1 MFRSIVLFAAGA
13 MILAAQDDKVTVPF
27 RDPSGAKTL
36 KVSLQNGSVTVKGY
50 EGKDAIIET
59 STATRV
65 QGRERH
71 SSNIPPGM
79 HRVDGPNFG
88 LDVTEENNIIN
99 VVGDNNAGHIT
110 IQVPVQTSLVLRSV
124 NGGAIT
130 VENISGSIDANH
142 TNGGISITNVSGS
155 VLANTTNG
163 KVIVSLNKV
172 TPDKAMSF
180 TSFNGVVDCDVA
192 VSTGDIKA
200 NVMMKTNNGEIW
212 SDFDLKLGAGG
223 KPPVVEN
230 HQGKG
235 GKYKVHIDRAMYGS
249 DQRRCGP
256 EMQFVT
262 YNGNIL
268 IHKK

>member
-1 MFRSIVLFAAGA
+1 MLRTMVLFAAA
-13 MILAAQDDKVTVPF
+13 CAVLAAQDSGDKVTVPF
-27 RDPSGAKTL
+27 RDGSAAKTL

-50 EGKDAIIET
+50 EGKDAIIEG
-59 STATRV
+59 SG
-65 QGRERH
+65 GR
-71 SSNIPPGM
+71 SSRSRRPSNVTDGM
-79 HRVDGPNFG
+79 KRIDNFTMG
-88 LDVTEENNIIN
+88 LDVTEENNTIT
-99 VVGDNNAGHIT
+99 VVGSDSAGHVT
-110 IQVPVQTSLVLRSV
+110 IQVPVQTALILRSV

-142 TNGGISITNVSGS
+142 TNGSINITNVSGS

-172 TPDKAMSF
+172 TGDKAMSF
-180 TSFNGVVDCDVA
+180 TSFNGTVDVTLPADVK
-192 VSTGDIKA
+192 S

-212 SDFDLKLGAGG
+212 SDFDIKLSASG
-223 KPPVVEN
+223 KPPVVEDTRSKN
-230 HQGKG
+230 
-235 GKYKVHIDRAMYGS
+235 GKYKVRIDRAMYGTINGG
-249 DQRRCGP
+249 GP

>member
-1 MFRSIVLFAAGA
+1 MLKQAILFAAA
-13 MILAAQDDKVTVPF
+13 SLALAAQDSGDKVTVPF

-36 KVSLQNGSVTVKGY
+36 KVTLQNGSVTVKGY
-50 EGKDAIIET
+50 EGKDALIET
-59 STATRV
+59 TSRIS
-65 QGRERH
+65 GRERRPSH
-71 SSNIPPGM
+71 VPEGM
-79 HRVDGPNFG
+79 HRIDNMSMG
-88 LDVTEENNIIN
+88 LDVTEENNVIT
-99 VVGDNNAGHIT
+99 VVGNESSGHLT

-163 KVIVSLNKV
+163 KVTVSLNKV
-172 TPDKAMSF
+172 SADKAMSF
-180 TSFNGVVDCDVA
+180 TSFNGTVDVTLPADV
-192 VSTGDIKA
+192 KA

-212 SDFDLKLGAGG
+212 SDFDIKLSGG
-223 KPPVVEN
+223 KPPVVEDSRSSN
-230 HQGKG
+230 
-235 GKYKVHIDRAMYGS
+235 GKYKVHLDRAMYGAINGG
-249 DQRRCGP
+249 GP

>member
-1 MFRSIVLFAAGA
+1 MLKQAILFAAA
-13 MILAAQDDKVTVPF
+13 SLALAAQDSGDKVTVPF

-36 KVSLQNGSVTVKGY
+36 KVTLQNGSVTVKGY
-50 EGKDAIIET
+50 EGKDALIET
-59 STATRV
+59 TSRIS
-65 QGRERH
+65 GRERRPSH
-71 SSNIPPGM
+71 VPEGM
-79 HRVDGPNFG
+79 HRIDNMSMG
-88 LDVTEENNIIN
+88 LDVTEENNVIT
-99 VVGDNNAGHIT
+99 VVGNESSGHLT

-163 KVIVSLNKV
+163 KVTVSLNKV
-172 TPDKAMSF
+172 SADKAMSF
-180 TSFNGVVDCDVA
+180 TSFNGTVDVTLPADV
-192 VSTGDIKA
+192 KA

-212 SDFDLKLGAGG
+212 SDFDIKLSASG
-223 KPPVVEN
+223 KPPVVEDSRSKN
-230 HQGKG
+230 GM
-235 GKYKVHIDRAMYGS
+235 YKVRIDRAMYGAINGG
-249 DQRRCGP
+249 GP

>member
-1 MFRSIVLFAAGA
+1 MLRRAILFAAVSLA
-13 MILAAQDDKVTVPF
+13 LAAQDSGDKVTVPF

-36 KVSLQNGSVTVKGY
+36 KVTLQNGSVTVKGY
-50 EGKDAIIET
+50 EGKDALIET
-59 STATRV
+59 TSRV
-65 QGRERH
+65 SGRERRPSH
-71 SSNIPPGM
+71 VPEGM
-79 HRVDGPNFG
+79 HRIDNMSMG
-88 LDVTEENNIIN
+88 LDVTEENNVIT
-99 VVGDNNAGHIT
+99 VVGNENSGHLT

-163 KVIVSLNKV
+163 KVTVSLNKV
-172 TPDKAMSF
+172 SADKAMSF
-180 TSFNGVVDCDVA
+180 TSFNGTVDVTLPADV
-192 VSTGDIKA
+192 KA

-212 SDFDLKLGAGG
+212 SDFEIKLSASG
-223 KPPVVEN
+223 KPPVVEDSRSQN
-230 HQGKG
+230 
-235 GKYKVHIDRAMYGS
+235 GKYKVRIDRAMYGAINGG
-249 DQRRCGP
+249 GP

>member
-1 MFRSIVLFAAGA
+1 MLRDLILFAATGCLA
-13 MILAAQDDKVTVPF
+13 LAAQDSGDRVTVPF
-27 RDPSGAKTL
+27 RDASGAKTL
-36 KVSLQNGSVTVKGY
+36 KVTLQNGSVTVKGY
-50 EGKDAIIET
+50 DGKDALIET
-59 STATRV
+59 S
-65 QGRERH
+65 GH
-71 SSNIPPGM
+71 SSRRPSRVPEGM
-79 HRVDGPNFG
+79 HRIDNMSMG
-88 LDVTEENNIIN
+88 LDVTEENNVITVIGN
-99 VVGDNNAGHIT
+99 ESSGHLT

-163 KVIVSLNKV
+163 KVTVSLNKV
-172 TPDKAMSF
+172 SGDKAMSF
-180 TSFNGVVDCDVA
+180 TSFNGTVDVTLPADV
-192 VSTGDIKA
+192 KA

-212 SDFDLKLGAGG
+212 SDFDIKLSASG
-223 KPPVVEN
+223 KPPVVEDSRSKN
-230 HQGKG
+230 
-235 GKYKVHIDRAMYGS
+235 GKYKVRIDRAMYGS
-249 DQRRCGP
+249 INGGGP

>member
-1 MFRSIVLFAAGA
+1 MLRDLILFAATGCLA
-13 MILAAQDDKVTVPF
+13 LAAQDSGDKVTVPF

-36 KVSLQNGSVTVKGY
+36 KVTLQNGSVTVKGY
-50 EGKDAIIET
+50 DGKDALIET
-59 STATRV
+59 AGRIS
-65 QGRERH
+65 GRERRPSH
-71 SSNIPPGM
+71 VPEGM
-79 HRVDGPNFG
+79 HRIDNMSMG
-88 LDVTEENNIIN
+88 LDVTEENNVIS
-99 VVGDNNAGHIT
+99 VVGNDSSGHVT

-163 KVIVSLNKV
+163 KVTVSLNKV
-172 TPDKAMSF
+172 SADKAMSF
-180 TSFNGVVDCDVA
+180 TSFNGTVDVTLPADV
-192 VSTGDIKA
+192 KA

-212 SDFDLKLGAGG
+212 SDFDIKLSASG
-223 KPPVVEN
+223 KPPVVEDSRSKN
-230 HQGKG
+230 
-235 GKYKVHIDRAMYGS
+235 GKYKVHLDRAMYGS
-249 DQRRCGP
+249 INGGGP

>member
-1 MFRSIVLFAAGA
+1 MLRKMVLFAAVSVA
-13 MILAAQDDKVTVPF
+13 LAAQDTGDKVTVPF
-27 RDPSGAKTL
+27 RDGSAPKTL

-50 EGKDAIIET
+50 EGKDAIIEG
-59 STATRV
+59 S
-65 QGRERH
+65 GGH
-71 SSNIPPGM
+71 SSRRPSRVPEGM
-79 HRVDGPNFG
+79 HRIDNFTMG
-88 LDVTEENNIIN
+88 LDVTEENNTIT
-99 VVGDNNAGHIT
+99 VVGSDNAGHVT
-110 IQVPVQTSLVLRSV
+110 IQVPVQTALILRSV

-142 TNGGISITNVSGS
+142 TNGSINITNVSGS

-172 TPDKAMSF
+172 TGDKAMSF
-180 TSFNGVVDCDVA
+180 TSFNGTVDVTLPADVK
-192 VSTGDIKA
+192 S

-212 SDFDLKLGAGG
+212 SDFDIKLSASG
-223 KPPVVEN
+223 KPPVIEDTRSKN
-230 HQGKG
+230 
-235 GKYKVHIDRAMYGS
+235 GKYKVRIDRAMYGTINGG
-249 DQRRCGP
+249 GP

>member
-1 MFRSIVLFAAGA
+1 
-13 MILAAQDDKVTVPF
+13 
-27 RDPSGAKTL
+27 
-36 KVSLQNGSVTVKGY
+36 
-50 EGKDAIIET
+50 
-59 STATRV
+59 
-65 QGRERH
+65 
-71 SSNIPPGM
+71 M
-79 HRVDGPNFG
+79 HRIDNMSMG
-88 LDVTEENNIIN
+88 LDVTEENNVIT
-99 VVGDNNAGHIT
+99 VVGNESSGHLT

-163 KVIVSLNKV
+163 KVTVSLNKV
-172 TPDKAMSF
+172 SADKAMSF
-180 TSFNGVVDCDVA
+180 TSFNGTVDVTLPADV
-192 VSTGDIKA
+192 KA

-212 SDFDLKLGAGG
+212 SDFDIKLSASG
-223 KPPVVEN
+223 KPPVVEDSRSKN
-230 HQGKG
+230 
-235 GKYKVHIDRAMYGS
+235 GKYKVHLDRAMYGS
-249 DQRRCGP
+249 INGGGP